1 MRISDWSSDV
11 CSSDLP
17 ADVDRAVEAA
27 DTAYRRNRDLSAAA
41 REGWMIK
48 ASALMER
55 DASQFADTL
64 VDEIGSPIAKAGFE
78 TRFDTSFFLAA
89 AGVPRR
95 IRGATRS
102 EERRVWKECV
112 NTFSSRWSP

>member
-1 MRISDWSSDV
+1 MMRKDEVRGLDHWIGGSPVAPGDGAYFESLNPIDDSLY
-11 CSSDLP
+11 SRAAAGTP

-55 DASQFADTL
+55 DASQFADT
-64 VDEIGSPIAKAGFE
+64 
-78 TRFDTSFFLAA
+78 TS
-89 AGVPRR
+89 GER
-95 IRGATRS
+95 TS
-102 EERRVWKECV
+102 ELQSLMRHSYAVICLKRKNIE
-112 NTFSSRWSP
+112 